1 MYSLTIVFG
10 QNHSVVWTL
19 MFRDEEKAKDAERSA
34 FARYKSALG
43 GISENNLPLIDITDD
58 FGQHVILHQKDIIA
72 VMLEDMSK
80 SKLAHIE
87 RALNHAHMQAD
98 MQRTVESDPK
108 LRISR
113 NMQGPSMISPIGPNG
128 RM

>member
-19 MFRDEEKAKDAERSA
+19 MFREEEKAEA
-34 FARYKSALG
+34 ARHECVRAD
-43 GISENNLPLIDITDD
+43 GITTNQTLFDITDD
-58 FGQHVILHQKDIIA
+58 FGQRVTMRHKEVIA
-72 VMLEDMSK
+72 VMLEDMTK
-80 SKLAHIE
+80 SRLAHIE
-87 RALNHAHMQAD
+87 RSLNHAHMQAD
-98 MQRTVESDPK
+98 LQRAAESDPK
-108 LRISR
+108 LRIAR

>member
-19 MFRDEEKAKDAERSA
+19 MFRDQVNAEKAAEELSPSDIDA
-34 FARYKSALG
+34 
-43 GISENNLPLIDITDD
+43 LINITDD
-58 FGQHVILHQKDIIA
+58 FGQSVKIKNDQVVALM
-72 VMLEDMSK
+72 VEDMTK

-98 MQRTVESDPK
+98 MQRAAESDPK
-108 LRISR
+108 LRIAR